1 MTSKETLFLENSP
14 QLLYVTEAA
23 SVLRVSR
30 AYAYRLVAR
39 GELPSVRI
47 GKSVRVPYRALLDYL
62 ARNEIRAHDDDA
74 HNR

>member
-1 MTSKETLFLENSP
+1 MTLKDTLFPENTP
-14 QLLYVTEAA
+14 KLLYVTEAA

-47 GKSVRVPYRALLDYL
+47 GKSVRVPYRALLDYIE
-62 ARNEIRAHDDDA
+62 RHEVPVREDA
-74 HNR
+74 PCTA